1 MKKVNTNVKQKLAN
15 FFYNFWLEL
24 RYFYTKG
31 AQKQITIIWK
41 QLFFFQDARHIV
53 TGFSVLFFVSFRV
66 IGWKGW
72 LITKKNTT
80 LPATI
85 VSFQKLPYENF
96 LKQDWLELDSTPLQN
111 ESIFITPVLKFEQIK
126 WKNTPTLRTTFLN
139 DVVKNQ
145 QIHFKNICKLKT
157 YVFQDDS
164 VQHLNNRFMSK
175 ELVGNKLVI
184 QNRFSPNTV
193 LFHGSHIK
201 LANSCNQKLHEME
214 TRQSIVLGGFAPS
227 AHFHTSRLLCKQNN
241 ILEKKK
247 VNRKTLFF
255 LGEEARG
262 LRPLA
267 SPNRPFSGI
276 QSWLRNWY
284 KESKNYPKQFKINE
298 TNINVDFFGKYKNKQ
313 NTHMFYIFDHI
324 KHLNVYKITNYRKI
338 YNLLLHKNLL
348 DQTRDKSNVQSNT
361 LLINSKLPNIINL
374 LNQTSYKSHYFESLN
389 LYKFPYL
396 KPKQLK
402 ELQYQKYYQYLANLK
417 DWKVFLYNVSSARSN
432 YKLTKNNFK
441 PNLDKKGIIYSWP
454 RQIMESTSS
463 VAVEFI
469 ANLHLIP
476 SYMRPRI
483 VPEVPEE
490 SKFNFIFHQNIK
502 WPQNLKISCH
512 KNEIIEASNNS
523 GFNNPSLLY
532 ELTLPTSFKFLSKYS
547 YTKETSKN
555 KIEQHIVNKED
566 NHSHELRKKPKLID
580 NLSTKNRD
588 TTAGDKSLIC
598 SQNASI
604 NTKLYNDIVYVLK
617 NKKNAN
623 LRNAKK
629 ISSPRGEE
637 ALPPKPLANTNLK
650 VNKFLKLGNIDYIK
664 SAGGEGVSPP
674 KPLAKIKSTTKS
686 LEQQLLM
693 DWKNA
698 MVTSALVAEK
708 RNYAGL
714 NFNNFLVNFGSEAG
728 STYKSK
734 NNWQQKY
741 VSADNPQ
748 LQFLNKKLN
757 NNNNIYNKP
766 IKKPIKLR
774 TSFTYKTTNHSLEK
788 VITPHIF
795 KIKPVSFTRSE
806 REQNNIFKFSTSS
819 KCLNILVGGE
829 TSNSLVSFSTKNDRV
844 ARGEGAKPPKPLAL
858 NNTNDLFIT
867 LKNLQTLWTNPKI
880 KAVQRAKQYLASL
893 YVAGGETPPA
903 SISKAQQLFF
913 ADGNVFQK
921 PSIRSLKAKNVDS
934 PLKGQ
939 LRNKLLRFRR
949 FNVWQRQI
957 QRFQYGPYI
966 FYKTLVKNIKPLE
979 SSKEHDMSNNTI
991 QNTFQSEYDQNQV
1004 ADKESVV
1011 LTKNSSTDLTLP
1023 SVFSPSYKPEIC
1035 WRRRTQDKQ
1044 GIRRL
1049 NRPINIVPSIETKR
1063 LLFFPSPKIRED
1075 VFTSIKTF
1083 SSEGLEALP
1092 TTLNS
1097 EEFFINSSPNF
1108 NQNQSTN
1115 IPTYRIKTHIPIL
1128 IENHTKQVQK
1138 LLVEE
1143 SVFEE
1148 ASIRLQNRLKHQTQ
1162 AGLELLS
1169 MPRGRSPLDQ
1179 TLGATNGR
1187 FVDKLP
1193 NILFNSKTT
1202 QKYVL
1207 SKSQLANRVKNVVLK
1222 KALNLSQSIP
1232 PEIKITL
1239 INQHKKIEWPRTYLD
1254 YDSFYRYLTTS
1265 FSFRNQVSLNKSSN
1279 NFSDLQFHHNR
1290 KQKLQYFNNLITKL
1304 PINNNLSIYENID
1317 NKNPIYATP
1326 PIGFDIYSNHFKY
1339 SVEKCINYN
1348 FIPWTQNYDD
1358 LEQVINKNRIKLQYF
1373 RKARLYYF
1381 ETRTLFQSFMRFWL
1395 GHQQFVDN
1403 KLLLIKNGQKSL
1415 NHFVK
1420 EEKGVFTN
1428 ILLKIKLIQS
1438 KVTSLPIFNNL
1449 VSIKLPKNKYFSRS
1463 TTTNQICKLQT
1474 TQQITNHKSIGY
1486 QNNSRITKLI
1496 ESTPTFKMSWFNFS
1510 GIAFIMFIAL
1520 MLKQLYVYYGEELIN
1535 LSKSL
1540 DIEYMA
1546 SALPQILGQ
1555 EEKDLSEVQM
1565 VSPKILSKHKQSFVG
1580 VENNN
1585 LFLRDVLGLES
1596 SLPVLG
1602 EIVWFFKNNSVQN
1615 NVPYSLYNIRTL
1627 WDFICTPFI
1636 TFGSKVH
1643 ILGVGGFVN
1652 RGLINSIV
1660 PKAVLLT
1667 GPPGIGKTYLSRALA
1682 AEAGVPII
1690 SRSGGDFTKSL
1701 TTTGDMEM
1709 SIQHEKESKD
1719 AVNEL
1724 FIKAR
1729 EIAPC
1734 LVFIDE
1740 IDAIAQSRN
1749 QLFYDV
1755 NIGFKHFMRGVRMDK
1770 KTYINTPDKEVK
1782 RKFAQAAPN
1791 SFLDQQRLLF
1801 LEQTNPI
1808 LPKERE
1814 LERWEPNPLD
1824 TLISRESEFLAKNYR
1839 RNVRVQGRLDYA
1851 AAKDFQAYGMLIE
1864 FLIELDNLRKTDG
1877 IVILGATNR
1886 LSALDAAFI
1895 RSGRFDGLV
1904 NIELPGKLQRI
1915 QLLQKLMYNNLSSDS
1930 TLATNIS
1937 DLKQDLTHQ
1946 KGFVVLGGEGAS
1958 LLTAPL
1964 TQSSICT
1971 AEFSWDYIGNRT
1983 EGLSGAEI
1991 TTMINQSIIES
2002 VILNTQTH
2010 TIETLE
2016 KAIDRLISLNEDTTI
2031 QPKKDWID
2039 PWIVVRQAF
2048 YQAAKA
2054 TLYTLLPEHPPA
2066 VYLPLWPRKP
2076 NQRAAS
2082 TANQVRFKIPE
2093 FSSGIFYT
2101 KRELEIRLIG
2111 LYAGKAGELML
2122 IYQNALR
2129 LLGGEGASPLTPSV
2143 KNPITITP
2151 QEVIN
2156 PKNLLKTNYYPQLG
2170 GEAPSQVVASDSILW
2185 QSGIGQN
2192 DLETA
2197 KDLLIYMVDE
2207 TFLYSQQFASLK
2219 FNPLEITQLNYKLGG
2234 TNLIRNTV
2242 TSEQLITNIAT
2253 PAKMVQTPIIR
2264 RLNMTSPPKLM
2275 LLQLYDWELI
2285 GTKNSLWYR
2294 FWTRDRR
2301 ERAKLNVQWVKPEK
2315 FFHAN
2320 IPSKS
2325 TIKNCEKYYLK
2336 STNFSYMKDQYL
2348 KSKKYNLSV
2357 KNVNSK
2363 GEGLGG
2369 FTPSNNWLIT
2379 NCSEGASPPNPKTNY
2394 PNKFNQF
2401 PNRKLSYNNRY
2412 HNIRGRLFNIL
2423 SLKSFNAAYII
2434 LDRHREILDY
2444 FAIYLLRRSVLR
2456 QSDIRSI
2463 FQQFGYSIESSAF
2476 GYTLESEM

>member
-1 MKKVNTNVKQKLAN
+1 MKKVNTSGKQKLAN

-53 TGFSVLFFVSFRV
+53 MGFSVLFFVSFRV

-96 LKQDWLELDSTPLQN
+96 LKQDWLELDSTPIQN

-126 WKNTPTLRTTFLN
+126 WKNTPTLKTTVLN

-157 YVFQDDS
+157 SVFQDDS
-164 VQHLNNRFMSK
+164 VQHLNNHFMSK

-193 LFHGSHIK
+193 LSHGSHIK

-214 TRQSIVLGGFAPS
+214 TRQSIVLG
-227 AHFHTSRLLCKQNN
+227 
-241 ILEKKK
+241 
-247 VNRKTLFF
+247 
-255 LGEEARG
+255 LGGEGARG
-262 LRPLA
+262 LLPLA

-361 LLINSKLPNIINL
+361 FLINSKLPNIINL
-374 LNQTSYKSHYFESLN
+374 LNQTNYKSHYFESLD

-512 KNEIIEASNNS
+512 KNEIIEGSNNS

-588 TTAGDKSLIC
+588 TTTGNKSLIC

-623 LRNAKK
+623 L
-629 ISSPRGEE
+629 
-637 ALPPKPLANTNLK
+637 
-650 VNKFLKLGNIDYIK
+650 GNIDYIK
-664 SAGGEGVSPP
+664 RVNKSSICRARGLS
-674 KPLAKIKSTTKS
+674 PLALAKTKSTTKS

-806 REQNNIFKFSTSS
+806 REQINIFKFSTSS

-829 TSNSLVSFSTKNDRV
+829 TTNSLVSFSTKNDRV
-844 ARGEGAKPPKPLAL
+844 GRGEGGKAPSPLAL

-880 KAVQRAKQYLASL
+880 KAVQTAKQYLASL

-966 FYKTLVKNIKPLE
+966 FYKTLVKNIKPLARGLGGLTPNPLAA
-979 SSKEHDMSNNTI
+979 KEHDMSNNTI
-991 QNTFQSEYDQNQV
+991 QNSFQSEYDQNQG
-1004 ADKESVV
+1004 ADKKSVV

-1075 VFTSIKTF
+1075 VFNSIKNF
-1083 SSEGLEALP
+1083 SSEGLEASP

-1097 EEFFINSSPNF
+1097 EEFFITSEGLGGFAPSAKQPPKPNF

-1143 SVFEE
+1143 SFFEE

-1162 AGLELLS
+1162 AGPKLLS
-1169 MPRGRSPLDQ
+1169 MQNQ
-1179 TLGATNGR
+1179 TLGATNRR

-1202 QKYVL
+1202 EKYVL

-1304 PINNNLSIYENID
+1304 PINYNLSIYENVD

-1326 PIGFDIYSNHFKY
+1326 PIGFDIYNNHFKY
-1339 SVEKCINYN
+1339 SVEKSVNYN

-1373 RKARLYYF
+1373 RKSRLYYF

-1420 EEKGVFTN
+1420 EENGARGLGGSEATPSPLATN

-1449 VSIKLPKNKYFSRS
+1449 DLFSTIKLPKNKYFSRS

-1474 TQQITNHKSIGY
+1474 TQQITNHISIGY

-1496 ESTPTFKMSWFNFS
+1496 ESTPTFKMSLFNFS

-1636 TFGSKVH
+1636 TFGNKVH

-1755 NIGFKHFMRGVRMDK
+1755 NIGFKDFMRGVRMDK

-1937 DLKQDLTHQ
+1937 DLKQDLTHK
-1946 KGFVVLGGEGAS
+1946 KGFVA
-1958 LLTAPL
+1958 AAK
-1964 TQSSICT
+1964 SSICT

-2031 QPKKDWID
+2031 QPKKDWTD

-2054 TLYTLLPEHPPA
+2054 ILYTLLPEHPPA

-2129 LLGGEGASPLTPSV
+2129 LLGGCKEAKPPNWGLGGTNRRFVDEATPSN
-2143 KNPITITP
+2143 KSSIW
-2151 QEVIN
+2151 
-2156 PKNLLKTNYYPQLG
+2156 LG
-2170 GEAPSQVVASDSILW
+2170 GEATSPPHPNQIKDLLTPSQIVASDSILW

-2285 GTKNSLWYR
+2285 GTKNALWYR

-2325 TIKNCEKYYLK
+2325 NIKNWEKYYLK
-2336 STNFSYMKDQYL
+2336 STNFSDMKNPYL

-2357 KNVNSK
+2357 KKVNSK
-2363 GEGLGG
+2363 GEGV
-2369 FTPSNNWLIT
+2369 NNLLIT
-2379 NCSEGASPPNPKTNY
+2379 NCNEGATNLRFDEGASPPNPNPNPKTNY

-2423 SLKSFNAAYII
+2423 SLKGFNAAYLI

-2444 FAIYLLRRSVLR
+2444 FAIHLLRRSVLR